1 MIQTRPA
8 RRYALLIVFTM
19 ALASAPLFIRAQ
31 SAAPKPITLEDYAKI
46 TRISGAAI
54 STDGKWML
62 YTVTPNEGDG
72 TLFVNAGCGGFN
84 KSDQYV
90 RAVQYY
96 LVRFEHGTLYVTE
109 RRIN

>member
-1 MIQTRPA
+1 VL
-8 RRYALLIVFTM
+8 ALISPHPVKAVFSGRSN
-19 ALASAPLFIRAQ
+19 AFS
-31 SAAPKPITLEDYAKI
+31 LEK
-46 TRISGAAI
+46 R
-54 STDGKWML
+54 
-62 YTVTPNEGDG
+62 NG

-84 KSDQYV
+84 KSDQHS